1 MRYRTL
7 ANLKFE
13 LAAGRFQ
20 FNEPPKEAS
29 EIPTKLPWASERSW
43 MKLTSSSETTSLA
56 TDTAAPLNGGTLTER
71 SPPTPSSLLF
81 SLFISGRDVS
91 LVEIRPTPAPTFIYP
106 ARAHRT
112 AGGGGVGGWVGRKN
126 QAVHPDHIRW
136 RHTCHR
142 VHRKQRLQAGPN

>member
-7 ANLKFE
+7 ASLKFE

-29 EIPTKLPWASERSW
+29 EIPTKLPGASERSW
-43 MKLTSSSETTSLA
+43 VKLTSSSETTSLA

-71 SPPTPSSLLF
+71 SPPTPSSLLL

-106 ARAHRT
+106 ARAHSA
-112 AGGGGVGGWVGRKN
+112 AGGGGVGGGGGEEEPGSQPRP
-126 QAVHPDHIRW
+126 HPVAAHLSPSAPKA
-136 RHTCHR
+136 TP
-142 VHRKQRLQAGPN
+142 ASGT